1 MAYTKQRTNKYFD
14 AFNKGY
20 VTSSDVTEASQLID
34 TLNKSVLPSL
44 EKIQNYKIQEDKN
57 EAANKVNSLY
67 AQGKDSQTILNEIN
81 EGQHPELAGKY
92 VDKTV
97 QYHLGRVEASRMKL
111 QVTEDM
117 KTNYDFKTS
126 NLNEFLMPYMKS
138 MDFDG
143 KDDSFALGFASEFTP
158 FKAKLMSDD
167 AETRANFNYETKI
180 LDLISLTNAIPTD
193 EIGEKYF
200 STLNSAQYKLPNG
213 EGGSFIMHSN
223 DDINKAAMTDVE
235 NIIKSAG
242 STKELLRA
250 FEILKADRGFDKKGN
265 KLQSFLFSNKPE
277 VKKLVEDYENKA
289 RVLENAEY
297 TATNRKIETDKKE
310 RLTTLFS
317 MDSTSPEFNEFRD
330 ALIGDYPAMAITI
343 NSILTSSENMSED
356 KGTIANIDRN
366 IHLGLYNNNS
376 GQLLEDLANSNASK
390 TTILASFKSLASAE
404 LRANSGFTSPLQDA
418 EYTNTIKKTAKILS
432 DSIPKLSK
440 FDDTRKYDFMVDT
453 IENELSQD
461 WLDWNRENPKPSSSE
476 DREVQMKWVEDS
488 KKWLNTQ
495 YEAIIKKYDN
505 KTWGETMAAR
515 IESSGLTTASDLDS
529 YAQEYYTEVIT
540 KEIEGLKKATAPDG
554 SSLTD
559 ALIKESEQDLVP
571 LSQKFLESGFFDNL
585 MSTAGF
591 ALFGDN
597 PDTPNFDERLNVVM
611 DLIDGL
617 GLSNIDYTD
626 EVNTVLDSINNYNAS
641 IKIPEIEKNFML
653 FTDKD
658 SVQAQGNA
666 FMEGMN
672 TLAGR
677 PVTKGFYDF
686 YIRNND
692 DVKTKMAQAF
702 NISTEK
708 LDEFV
713 NNYLK

>member
-1 MAYTKQRTNKYFD
+1 MAYEKQRTNKYFD

-20 VTSSDVTEASQLID
+20 VTSADTTEASQLID
-34 TLNKSVLPSL
+34 TLNKSTIPAL
-44 EKIQNYKIQEDKN
+44 EKIQKFKIAEDKT
-57 EAANKVNSLY
+57 EAANKVNALY

-81 EGQHPELAGKY
+81 AGQHPELAGKY

-97 QYHLGRVEASRMKL
+97 QYHLGRVEASKMKL
-111 QVTEDM
+111 KVTEDM

-138 MDFDG
+138 MEFDG

-158 FKAKLMSDD
+158 FKTKLMSDD

-180 LDLISLTNAIPTD
+180 LDLMSLTNAIPTD

-213 EGGSFIMHSN
+213 EGGTFIMHSN
-223 DDINKAAMTDVE
+223 DDINKAAMTDIE

-242 STKELLRA
+242 STKELERA
-250 FEILKADRGFDKKGN
+250 FQILSADRGTGKDGK

-297 TATNRKIETDKKE
+297 TANNRKIEKDKKD

-317 MDSTSPEFNEFRD
+317 MDNTSPEFNEFRD
-330 ALIGDYPAMAITI
+330 KLISDYPTMAVTI
-343 NSILTSSENMSED
+343 NSILTSTENINED
-356 KGTIANIDRN
+356 KGAIASIDRN
-366 IHLGLYNNNS
+366 IHLGVYNNNS
-376 GQLLEDLANSNASK
+376 TQLLEDLAKNNASK
-390 TTILASFKSLASAE
+390 TTILAAFKSLASAE
-404 LRANSGFTSPLQDA
+404 LRKNSGFTSPLQDA

-453 IENELSQD
+453 IENELGD
-461 WLDWNRENPKPSSSE
+461 EWLAWNRENPKPSSSE
-476 DREVQMKWVEDS
+476 DRDVQLKWVEDS
-488 KKWLNTQ
+488 KKWLNDK
-495 YEAIIKKYDN
+495 YEEIIKKYDN

-515 IESSGLTTASDLDS
+515 IESSGLTTAADLDS

-554 SSLTD
+554 SLLTD
-559 ALIKESEQDLVP
+559 ALIKESAEDLIPLTQKILEQR
-571 LSQKFLESGFFDNL
+571 FFSDL
-585 MSTAGF
+585 MSSAGF
-591 ALFGDN
+591 GLFGDN
-597 PDTPNFDERLNVVM
+597 PDTEYDERMNVVM
-611 DLIDGL
+611 DLLDGL
-617 GLSNIDYTD
+617 GLSNVDYTD
-626 EVNTVLDSINNYNAS
+626 EANAVLDNINNYNES
-641 IKIPEIEKNFML
+641 IKIPDIEKNFML

-677 PVTKGFYDF
+677 PVTKGFYDY
-686 YIRNND
+686 YIKNNVE
-692 DVKTKMAQAF
+692 VKTKTC
-702 NISTEK
+702 S
-708 LDEFV
+708 
-713 NNYLK
+713 

>member
-1 MAYTKQRTNKYFD
+1 
-14 AFNKGY
+14 
-20 VTSSDVTEASQLID
+20 
-34 TLNKSVLPSL
+34 
-44 EKIQNYKIQEDKN
+44 
-57 EAANKVNSLY
+57 
-67 AQGKDSQTILNEIN
+67 
-81 EGQHPELAGKY
+81 
-92 VDKTV
+92 
-97 QYHLGRVEASRMKL
+97 
-111 QVTEDM
+111 M

-138 MDFDG
+138 MEFDG

-180 LDLISLTNAIPTD
+180 LDLMSLTNAIPTD

-213 EGGSFIMHSN
+213 EGGTFIMHSN
-223 DDINKAAMTDVE
+223 DDINKAAMTDIE

-242 STKELLRA
+242 STKELERA
-250 FEILKADRGFDKKGN
+250 FQILSADRGMGKDGK

-297 TATNRKIETDKKE
+297 TANTRKIETDKKE

-317 MDSTSPEFNEFRD
+317 MDNTSSEFNEFRD
-330 ALIGDYPAMAITI
+330 KLISDYPTMAVTI
-343 NSILTSSENMSED
+343 NSILTSTENINED
-356 KGTIANIDRN
+356 KGAIALIDKN
-366 IHLGLYNNNS
+366 VHLGLYNNNS
-376 GQLLEDLANSNASK
+376 TQLLEDLAKNNASK
-390 TTILASFKSLASAE
+390 TTILSSFKSLASAE
-404 LRANSGFTSPLQDA
+404 LRANSGFTSPLQDT

-453 IENELSQD
+453 IEAELSD
-461 WLDWNRENPKPSSSE
+461 EWLAWNSEHPKPSPSE
-476 DREVQMKWVEDS
+476 PREVQMQWVKDS
-488 KKWLNTQ
+488 KKWLNDK
-495 YEAIIKKYDN
+495 YEEIIKKYDN
-505 KTWGETMAAR
+505 KTYLDTLAAR
-515 IESSGLTTASDLDS
+515 IESSGLTSASDLDS
-529 YAQEYYTEVIT
+529 YAEEYYTEIIT

-554 SSLTD
+554 SLLTD
-559 ALIKESEQDLVP
+559 ALIKESAEDLIPLTQKILEQR
-571 LSQKFLESGFFDNL
+571 FFSDL
-585 MSTAGF
+585 MSSAGF
-591 ALFGDN
+591 GLFGDN
-597 PDTPNFDERLNVVM
+597 PDTKFDERMIVVM
-611 DLIDGL
+611 DLLDGL
-617 GLSNIDYTD
+617 GLSNVDYTD
-626 EVNTVLDSINNYNAS
+626 EANAVLDNINNYNES
-641 IKIPEIEKNFML
+641 IKIPDIEKNFLL

-677 PVTKGFYDF
+677 PVTKGFYDY
-686 YIRNND
+686 YIKNNVE
-692 DVKTKMAQAF
+692 VKTKMAQSF

>member
-1 MAYTKQRTNKYFD
+1 MAYEKQRTNKYFD

-20 VTSSDVTEASQLID
+20 VTSADTTEASQLID
-34 TLNKSVLPSL
+34 TLNKSTIPAL
-44 EKIQNYKIQEDKN
+44 EKIQKYNIAEDKT

-67 AQGKDSQTILNEIN
+67 AQGKDSATILNEIN

-97 QYHLGRVEASRMKL
+97 QYHLGRVEASKMKL

-138 MDFDG
+138 MEFDG

-158 FKAKLMSDD
+158 FKTKLMSSD

-180 LDLISLTNAIPTD
+180 LDLMSLTNAIPTD

-213 EGGSFIMHSN
+213 EGGTFIMHSN
-223 DDINKAAMTDVE
+223 DDINKAAMTDIE

-242 STKELLRA
+242 STKELERA
-250 FEILKADRGFDKKGN
+250 FQILSADRGIGKDGK

-289 RVLENAEY
+289 RVLENSEY
-297 TATNRKIETDKKE
+297 TANNRLIEKDKKD
-310 RLTTLFS
+310 RLSTLFS
-317 MDSTSPEFNEFRD
+317 MDSSAPEYNEFRD
-330 ALIGDYPAMAITI
+330 KLISDYPTMAVTI
-343 NSILTSSENMSED
+343 NSILTSTENINED
-356 KGTIANIDRN
+356 KGSIALIDKN

-376 GQLLEDLANSNASK
+376 TQLLEDLAKNNASK

-404 LRANSGFTSPLQDA
+404 LRANSGFTSPLQDT
-418 EYTNTIKKTAKILS
+418 EYTNTIKRTAKILS

-440 FDDTRKYDFMVDT
+440 FDDNRKYDFMVDT
-453 IENELSQD
+453 IENELGD
-461 WLDWNRENPKPSSSE
+461 EWLAWNSENPKPSPSE
-476 DREVQMKWVEDS
+476 PREVQMKWVKDS
-488 KKWLNTQ
+488 KKWLNDK
-495 YEAIIKKYDN
+495 YEEIIKKYDN

-540 KEIEGLKKATAPDG
+540 KEIKGLKEATAPDG
-554 SSLTD
+554 SLLTD
-559 ALIKESEQDLVP
+559 ALIKESAEDLVP
-571 LSQKFLESGFFDNL
+571 LTQKFLQTDFFNTL

-591 ALFGDN
+591 GLFGDN
-597 PDTPNFDERLNVVM
+597 PDTEYDERMNVVM

-617 GLSNIDYTD
+617 GLSNVDYTD
-626 EVNTVLDSINNYNAS
+626 EVNTVLDSINNYNES
-641 IKIPEIEKNFML
+641 IKIPDIEKNFML

-677 PVTKGFYDF
+677 PVTKGFYDY
-686 YIRNND
+686 YIKNNVE
-692 DVKTKMAQAF
+692 VKTKMAQSF

>member
-1 MAYTKQRTNKYFD
+1 
-14 AFNKGY
+14 
-20 VTSSDVTEASQLID
+20 
-34 TLNKSVLPSL
+34 
-44 EKIQNYKIQEDKN
+44 
-57 EAANKVNSLY
+57 
-67 AQGKDSQTILNEIN
+67 
-81 EGQHPELAGKY
+81 
-92 VDKTV
+92 
-97 QYHLGRVEASRMKL
+97 
-111 QVTEDM
+111 
-117 KTNYDFKTS
+117 
-126 NLNEFLMPYMKS
+126 
-138 MDFDG
+138 
-143 KDDSFALGFASEFTP
+143 
-158 FKAKLMSDD
+158 
-167 AETRANFNYETKI
+167 
-180 LDLISLTNAIPTD
+180 
-193 EIGEKYF
+193 
-200 STLNSAQYKLPNG
+200 
-213 EGGSFIMHSN
+213 MHSN

-330 ALIGDYPAMAITI
+330 ALISDYPAMAITI
-343 NSILTSSENMSED
+343 NSILTSSENMAED
-356 KGTIANIDRN
+356 KGTIAFIDKN

-390 TTILASFKSLASAE
+390 ATILASFKSLASAE

-554 SSLTD
+554 ST
-559 ALIKESEQDLVP
+559 
-571 LSQKFLESGFFDNL
+571 
-585 MSTAGF
+585 
-591 ALFGDN
+591 
-597 PDTPNFDERLNVVM
+597 
-611 DLIDGL
+611 
-617 GLSNIDYTD
+617 
-626 EVNTVLDSINNYNAS
+626 
-641 IKIPEIEKNFML
+641 
-653 FTDKD
+653 
-658 SVQAQGNA
+658 
-666 FMEGMN
+666 
-672 TLAGR
+672 
-677 PVTKGFYDF
+677 
-686 YIRNND
+686 
-692 DVKTKMAQAF
+692 
-702 NISTEK
+702 
-708 LDEFV
+708 
-713 NNYLK
+713 

>member
-1 MAYTKQRTNKYFD
+1 MAYEKQRTNKYFD

-20 VTSSDVTEASQLID
+20 VTSADTTEASQLID
-34 TLNKSVLPSL
+34 TLNKSTIPAL
-44 EKIQNYKIQEDKN
+44 EKIQKFKIAEDKT
-57 EAANKVNSLY
+57 EAANKVNALY

-81 EGQHPELAGKY
+81 AGQHPELAGKY

-97 QYHLGRVEASRMKL
+97 QYHLGRVEASKMKL

-138 MDFDG
+138 MEFDG

-158 FKAKLMSDD
+158 FKTKLMSAD

-180 LDLISLTNAIPTD
+180 LDLMSLTNAIPTD

-213 EGGSFIMHSN
+213 EGGTFIMHSN
-223 DDINKAAMTDVE
+223 DDINKAAMTDIE

-242 STKELLRA
+242 STKELERA
-250 FEILKADRGFDKKGN
+250 FQILSADRGTGKDGK

-297 TATNRKIETDKKE
+297 TANNRKIETDKKE

-317 MDSTSPEFNEFRD
+317 MDNTSSEFNEFRD
-330 ALIGDYPAMAITI
+330 KLISDYPTMAVTI
-343 NSILTSSENMSED
+343 NSILTSTENINED
-356 KGTIANIDRN
+356 KGSIATIDRN

-376 GQLLEDLANSNASK
+376 TQLLEDLAKNNASK
-390 TTILASFKSLASAE
+390 TTILSSFKSLASAE
-404 LRANSGFTSPLQDA
+404 LRANSGFTSPLQDT

-453 IENELSQD
+453 IEAELSD
-461 WLDWNRENPKPSSSE
+461 EWLAWNSEHPKPSPSE
-476 DREVQMKWVEDS
+476 PREVQMQWVKDS
-488 KKWLNTQ
+488 KKWLNDK
-495 YEAIIKKYDN
+495 YEEIIKKYDN
-505 KTWGETMAAR
+505 KTYLDTLAAR
-515 IESSGLTTASDLDS
+515 IESSGLTSASDLDS
-529 YAQEYYTEVIT
+529 YAEEYYTEIIT

-554 SSLTD
+554 SLLTD
-559 ALIKESEQDLVP
+559 ALIKESAEDLIPLTQKILEQR
-571 LSQKFLESGFFDNL
+571 FFSDL
-585 MSTAGF
+585 MSSAGF
-591 ALFGDN
+591 GLFGDN
-597 PDTPNFDERLNVVM
+597 PDTKYDERMIVVG
-611 DLIDGL
+611 DILTGL
-617 GLSNIDYTD
+617 GLSNVDYTD
-626 EVNTVLDSINNYNAS
+626 EANAVLDNINNYNES
-641 IKIPEIEKNFML
+641 IKIPDIEKNFLL

-677 PVTKGFYDF
+677 PVTKGFYDY
-686 YIRNND
+686 YIKNNVE
-692 DVKTKMAQAF
+692 VKTKMAQSF

>member
-1 MAYTKQRTNKYFD
+1 MAYEKQRTNKYFD

-20 VTSSDVTEASQLID
+20 VTSADTTEASQLID
-34 TLNKSVLPSL
+34 TLNKSTIPAL
-44 EKIQNYKIQEDKN
+44 EKIQKFKIAEDKT
-57 EAANKVNSLY
+57 EAANKVNALY

-81 EGQHPELAGKY
+81 AGQHPELAGKY

-97 QYHLGRVEASRMKL
+97 QYHLGRVEASKMKL
-111 QVTEDM
+111 KVTEDM

-138 MDFDG
+138 MEFDG

-158 FKAKLMSDD
+158 FKTKLMSDD

-180 LDLISLTNAIPTD
+180 LDLMSLTNAIPTD

-213 EGGSFIMHSN
+213 EGGTFIMHSN
-223 DDINKAAMTDVE
+223 DDINKAAMTDIE

-250 FEILKADRGFDKKGN
+250 FEILSADRGIGKDGK
-265 KLQSFLFSNKPE
+265 KLQSFIKSNKPE

-289 RVLENAEY
+289 RVLENHEIVSN
-297 TATNRKIETDKKE
+297 NRKTEKDKKD

-317 MDSTSPEFNEFRD
+317 MDNTSSEFNEFRD
-330 ALIGDYPAMAITI
+330 KLISDYPTMAVTI
-343 NSILTSSENMSED
+343 NSILTSTENINED
-356 KGTIANIDRN
+356 KGSIATIDRN

-376 GQLLEDLANSNASK
+376 TQLLEDLAKNNASK

-432 DSIPKLSK
+432 DNIPKLSK

-453 IENELSQD
+453 IEAELSD
-461 WLDWNRENPKPSSSE
+461 EWLKWNRDNPKPSSSE
-476 DREVQMKWVEDS
+476 SREVQMDWIANS
-488 KKWLNTQ
+488 KKWLDNKR
-495 YEAIIKKYDN
+495 EEIIKQYDN
-505 KTWGETMAAR
+505 KTYLDTLAAR
-515 IESSGLTTASDLDS
+515 IESSGLTSASDLDS
-529 YAQEYYTEVIT
+529 YAEEYYTEIIT
-540 KEIEGLKKATAPDG
+540 KEIKSLKEATAPDG
-554 SSLTD
+554 SLVTD
-559 ALIKESEQDLVP
+559 ALIKESAEDLVP
-571 LSQKFLESGFFDNL
+571 LTQKILESPFFNNL

-591 ALFGDN
+591 ELFGDN
-597 PDTPNFDERLNVVM
+597 PETKYDEREIVVG
-611 DLIDGL
+611 DILTGL

-626 EVNTVLDSINNYNAS
+626 EVNTVLDNINNYNES
-641 IKIPEIEKNFML
+641 IKIPDIEKNFML

-677 PVTKGFYDF
+677 PVTKGFYDY
-686 YIRNND
+686 YIKNNVE
-692 DVKTKMAQAF
+692 VKTKMAQSF

>member
-1 MAYTKQRTNKYFD
+1 MAYEKQRTNKYFD

-20 VTSSDVTEASQLID
+20 VTSADTTEASQLID
-34 TLNKSVLPSL
+34 TLNKSTIPAL
-44 EKIQNYKIQEDKN
+44 EKIQKYKIQEDKT

-81 EGQHPELAGKY
+81 AGKHPELAGKY

-97 QYHLGRVEASRMKL
+97 QYHLGRVEASKMKL
-111 QVTEDM
+111 KVTEDM

-138 MDFDG
+138 MEFDG

-180 LDLISLTNAIPTD
+180 LDLMSLTNAIPTD

-200 STLNSAQYKLPNG
+200 PTLNSAQYKLPNG
-213 EGGSFIMHSN
+213 EGGTFIMHSN
-223 DDINKAAMTDVE
+223 DDINKAAMTDIE

-242 STKELLRA
+242 STKELERA
-250 FEILKADRGFDKKGN
+250 FQILSADRGMGKDGK

-297 TATNRKIETDKKE
+297 TANNRLIEKDKKD

-317 MDSTSPEFNEFRD
+317 MDNTSPEFNEFRD
-330 ALIGDYPAMAITI
+330 KLISDYPTMAVTI
-343 NSILTSSENMSED
+343 NSILTSTENINED
-356 KGTIANIDRN
+356 KGSIATIDRN

-376 GQLLEDLANSNASK
+376 TQLLEDLAKNNASK

-432 DSIPKLSK
+432 DNIPKLSK
-440 FDDTRKYDFMVDT
+440 FDDNRKYDFMVDT
-453 IENELSQD
+453 IEVELSD
-461 WLDWNRENPKPSSSE
+461 EWLQWNRDNPKPSASE
-476 DREVQMKWVEDS
+476 PREVQMDWIANS
-488 KKWLNTQ
+488 KKWLDNKR
-495 YEAIIKKYDN
+495 EEIIKKYDN
-505 KTWGETMAAR
+505 QTYLDTLAAR
-515 IESSGLTTASDLDS
+515 IESSGLTTATDLDS

-554 SSLTD
+554 SLLTD
-559 ALIKESEQDLVP
+559 ALIKESAEDLIP
-571 LSQKFLESGFFDNL
+571 LTQKFLQTDFFNTL

-591 ALFGDN
+591 GLFGDN
-597 PDTPNFDERLNVVM
+597 PDTEYDERMNVVM
-611 DLIDGL
+611 DLLDGL
-617 GLSNIDYTD
+617 GLSNVDYTD
-626 EVNTVLDSINNYNAS
+626 EANAVLDNINNYNES
-641 IKIPEIEKNFML
+641 IKIPDIEKNFML

-666 FMEGMN
+666 FIEGMN

-677 PVTKGFYDF
+677 PVTKGFYDY
-686 YIRNND
+686 YIKNNVE
-692 DVKTKMAQAF
+692 VKTKMAQSF

>member
-1 MAYTKQRTNKYFD
+1 MAYEKQRTNKYFD

-20 VTSSDVTEASQLID
+20 VTSADTTEASQLID
-34 TLNKSVLPSL
+34 TLNKSTIPAL
-44 EKIQNYKIQEDKN
+44 EKIQKFKIAEDKT

-81 EGQHPELAGKY
+81 AGHHPELAGKD

-97 QYHLGRVEASRMKL
+97 QYHLGRVEASKMKL

-138 MDFDG
+138 MEFDG

-158 FKAKLMSDD
+158 FKTKLMSAD

-180 LDLISLTNAIPTD
+180 LDLMSVTNAIPTD
-193 EIGEKYF
+193 EIGEIYF
-200 STLNSAQYKLPNG
+200 STLISAQYKLPNG
-213 EGGSFIMHSN
+213 EGGTFIMHSN
-223 DDINKAAMTDVE
+223 DDINKAAMTDIE

-242 STKELLRA
+242 STKELERA
-250 FEILKADRGFDKKGN
+250 FQILSADRGTGKDGK

-297 TATNRKIETDKKE
+297 TANNRKIETDKKE

-317 MDSTSPEFNEFRD
+317 MDNTSSEFNEFRD
-330 ALIGDYPAMAITI
+330 KLISDYPTMAVTI
-343 NSILTSSENMSED
+343 NSILTSTENINED
-356 KGTIANIDRN
+356 KGSIATIDRN

-376 GQLLEDLANSNASK
+376 TQLLEDLAKNNASK
-390 TTILASFKSLASAE
+390 TTILSSFKSLASAE
-404 LRANSGFTSPLQDA
+404 LRANSGFTSPLQDT

-453 IENELSQD
+453 IEAELSD
-461 WLDWNRENPKPSSSE
+461 EWLAWNSEHPKPSPSE
-476 DREVQMKWVEDS
+476 PREVQMQWVKDS
-488 KKWLNTQ
+488 KKWLNDK
-495 YEAIIKKYDN
+495 YEEIIKKYDN
-505 KTWGETMAAR
+505 KTYLDTLAAR
-515 IESSGLTTASDLDS
+515 IESSGLTSASDLDS
-529 YAQEYYTEVIT
+529 YAEEYYTEIIT

-554 SSLTD
+554 SLLTD
-559 ALIKESEQDLVP
+559 ALIKESAEDLIPLTQKILEQR
-571 LSQKFLESGFFDNL
+571 FFSDL
-585 MSTAGF
+585 MSSAGF
-591 ALFGDN
+591 GLFGDN
-597 PDTPNFDERLNVVM
+597 PDTKFDERMIVVM
-611 DLIDGL
+611 DLLDGL
-617 GLSNIDYTD
+617 GLSNVDYTD
-626 EVNTVLDSINNYNAS
+626 EANAVLDNINNYNES
-641 IKIPEIEKNFML
+641 IKIPDIEKNFLL

-677 PVTKGFYDF
+677 PVTKGFYDY
-686 YIRNND
+686 YIKNNVE
-692 DVKTKMAQAF
+692 VKTKMAQSF